1 MHHASI
7 IVGTP
12 KGINKTI
19 VVLEKIVFSTCK
31 NVIRKKQVQWNLD
44 ITKGQGNAKI
54 LFCYK
59 EVSLYRSSFSY
70 ILLLL
75 GGKRIV
81 QECNAKRLTVGG
93 VGGGGCSTKFYT
105 GSLRPEVQPLTLFI
119 PFLAVLT
126 IF

>member
-31 NVIRKKQVQWNLD
+31 NVIRKKQVQWSLD

-54 LFCYK
+54 LFCYN

-81 QECNAKRLTVGG
+81 QEYNAKRLTVGG
-93 VGGGGCSTKFYT
+93 GGGRCSTKFYT
-105 GSLRPEVQPLTLFI
+105 GSLRREVQPLTLFI
-119 PFLAVLT
+119 PFLALLT

>member
-54 LFCYK
+54 LFCYN

-93 VGGGGCSTKFYT
+93 VGGGGAQQS
-105 GSLRPEVQPLTLFI
+105 FI
-119 PFLAVLT
+119 QGVFAPKSNPSPFLYH
-126 IF
+126 FWQF